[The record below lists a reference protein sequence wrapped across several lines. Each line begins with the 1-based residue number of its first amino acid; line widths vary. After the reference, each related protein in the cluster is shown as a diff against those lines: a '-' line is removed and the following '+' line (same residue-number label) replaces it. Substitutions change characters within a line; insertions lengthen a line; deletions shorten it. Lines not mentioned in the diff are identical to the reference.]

1 MVRKDHLDLNNI
13 VERYPKRPRRSG
25 GAGVGGIGDG
35 MTPPFSNDI
44 ITPTD
49 TNFNFNSLSANQV
62 NGGEILSSSS
72 SSAHHFNQYTATAST
87 TTDTQQ
93 QQQQQ
98 QGCRGARR
106 WVKVLRQPQC
116 MLNEPYFGNNT
127 KANFYVYTWIPIT
140 QLTTD
145 ERIQY
150 EEKEIR
156 IHQERMMWWN
166 KNINS
171 TPTTAAAVAT
181 TAKRR
186 RSSSSSGS
194 TSCTMKEDENV
205 DEENAKANDK
215 DEEEKIASTGQPSSL
230 TTTDAA
236 AAVENF
242 EISTTTTS
250 TPVQDTSAPAS
261 STIS

>member
-25 GAGVGGIGDG
+25 GVAGGIGDG
-35 MTPPFSNDI
+35 TTPPFSNSNDI

-72 SSAHHFNQYTATAST
+72 VHHLNQYTATAT

-93 QQQQQ
+93 QQQQ
-98 QGCRGARR
+98 GCRTARR

-127 KANFYVYTWIPIT
+127 KANFHVYTWIPIT
-140 QLTTD
+140 QLTSD

-150 EEKEIR
+150 EEKESR
-156 IHQERMMWWN
+156 IHHERMMWWN
-166 KNINS
+166 KNIIS
-171 TPTTAAAVAT
+171 TPAAAVAT

-186 RSSSSSGS
+186 RSSSSGSGS
-194 TSCTMKEDENV
+194 STMKEDENV
-205 DEENAKANDK
+205 DEENEKANDEEE
-215 DEEEKIASTGQPSSL
+215 DNEEKIASTGQPSSV
-230 TTTDAA
+230 TTADAV

-261 STIS
+261 FTLS

>member
-25 GAGVGGIGDG
+25 GAGVGGIGEG
-35 MTPPFSNDI
+35 TTPPFSNDI
-44 ITPTD
+44 TPTD
-49 TNFNFNSLSANQV
+49 TYVNFNSLSANQV

-72 SSAHHFNQYTATAST
+72 SSAHHLNQYTATASS

-93 QQQQQ
+93 QQQQ
-98 QGCRGARR
+98 RGARR

-116 MLNEPYFGNNT
+116 ILNEPYFGNNT
-127 KANFYVYTWIPIT
+127 KANFHVYTWIPIT
-140 QLTTD
+140 QLTNE

-171 TPTTAAAVAT
+171 TPTTAVA

-194 TSCTMKEDENV
+194 GTLKEDKND
-205 DEENAKANDK
+205 DEENAKANDEEDK
-215 DEEEKIASTGQPSSL
+215 EEDEEKIASTGQPSSS
-230 TTTDAA
+230 TTADAAA
-236 AAVENF
+236 AAVENL
-242 EISTTTTS
+242 
-250 TPVQDTSAPAS
+250 A
-261 STIS
+261 